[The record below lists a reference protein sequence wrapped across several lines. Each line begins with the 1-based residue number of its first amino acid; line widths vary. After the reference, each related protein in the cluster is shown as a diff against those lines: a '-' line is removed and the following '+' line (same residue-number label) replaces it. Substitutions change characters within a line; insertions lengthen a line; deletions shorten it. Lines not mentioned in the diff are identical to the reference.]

1 MVRNKI
7 PLQKYLVPGRL
18 EAGCDEAGRGCLAG
32 PVVAAAVVLSPDF
45 DHPLLNDSKKLSPE
59 TRDQL
64 RVFIEAYAL
73 DWAVAEASPEEIDD
87 INILNASMLAMNRAI
102 NKLTIKPQHLLI
114 DGNRFR
120 NGSGIPYSCLVKGDA
135 RFSSIAAASVLA
147 KTHRDEQMAAL
158 HLLYPRYGWNQNK
171 GYPTL
176 VHRQAIDNQGI
187 SPWHRKTFRMN
198 DLQLDLW

>member
-1 MVRNKI
+1 MVKNKI
-7 PLQKYLVPGRL
+7 TLHKFLVPGRL

-45 DHPLLNDSKKLSPE
+45 NHPLLNDSKKLSPE

-87 INILNASMLAMNRAI
+87 INILNATMLAMNRAI
-102 NKLTIKPQHLLI
+102 NKLTLKPQHLLI

-120 NGSGIPYSCLVKGDA
+120 NGSGIPHSCLVKGDA

-158 HLLYPRYGWNQNK
+158 HLIYPRYGWYQNK

-176 VHRQAIDNQGI
+176 FHRKAIENHGI
-187 SPWHRKTFRMN
+187 SPWHRKTFRMTER
-198 DLQLDLW
+198 QLDLW